1 MPVSSRR
8 SPPTAQTRPTDRPVS
23 RTQRDP
29 ALTMSPPAGHRR
41 CRWGYGEAQEG
52 ACRRRRGDKVAIRL
66 AEGGAMGDVITPDR
80 SRPTVHKH
88 VQVREYVRNLI
99 QGAEPGSP
107 APSERELVQHF
118 GVARMTVRQALDA
131 LVAEGLLERV
141 PGRGTFVARAKIDV
155 QVRLSSYTE
164 EMGRRGM
171 KPDSRTLLARMES
184 AGPGVARALEIEEG
198 DKVVHWQ
205 RLRLADGTP
214 MCLEDAYL
222 ADSIVPK
229 FLDQPLPASLYQ
241 ELHRRDLLPTWGEDS
256 VDAAMARREEADLLG
271 IAEGT
276 PVLRIARRA
285 FAGNIAVEVS
295 RSTYR
300 ADRFT
305 LWVPL
310 ARPNAPVTPA
320 R

>member
-1 MPVSSRR
+1 
-8 SPPTAQTRPTDRPVS
+8 
-23 RTQRDP
+23 
-29 ALTMSPPAGHRR
+29 
-41 CRWGYGEAQEG
+41 
-52 ACRRRRGDKVAIRL
+52 
-66 AEGGAMGDVITPDR
+66 MGDVISPGR
-80 SRPTVHKH
+80 QRPVVHKH
-88 VQVREYVRNLI
+88 VQVREYVRGLI
-99 QGAEPGSP
+99 SGAEPGSP
-107 APSERELVQHF
+107 APSERELVHHF

-205 RLRLADGTP
+205 RLRLADDTP

-229 FLDQPLPASLYQ
+229 FIDSSLPESLYA
-241 ELHRRDLLPTWGEDS
+241 ELQRRDLMPTWGEDS
-256 VDAAMARREEADLLG
+256 VDASAARAEEAQLLG
-271 IAEGT
+271 VTEGT

-310 ARPNAPVTPA
+310 SRPSFPLVPT

>member
-1 MPVSSRR
+1 
-8 SPPTAQTRPTDRPVS
+8 
-23 RTQRDP
+23 
-29 ALTMSPPAGHRR
+29 
-41 CRWGYGEAQEG
+41 
-52 ACRRRRGDKVAIRL
+52 
-66 AEGGAMGDVITPDR
+66 MGDLISPAR
-80 SRPTVHKH
+80 SRPAIHKH
-88 VQVREYVRNLI
+88 VQVREYVRGLI

-131 LVAEGLLERV
+131 LVSEGLLERV
-141 PGRGTFVARAKIDV
+141 PGRGTLVGRAKIDV

-164 EMGRRGM
+164 EMARRNM
-171 KPDSRTLLARMES
+171 RPSSRTMLARMEA
-184 AGPGVARALEIEEG
+184 AGPGVARALEIGEG
-198 DKVVHWQ
+198 DKVLHWQ
-205 RLRLADGTP
+205 RLRLADAVP
-214 MCLEDAYL
+214 MCIEDAYL

-229 FLDQPLPASLYQ
+229 FLEQPLPESLYTDLQ
-241 ELHRRDLLPTWGEDS
+241 RRDLLPTWGEDS
-256 VDAAMARREEADLLG
+256 VDAALSRSDEAEPIG
-271 IAEGT
+271 IRTGD
-276 PVLRIARRA
+276 PVRRIARRA

-310 ARPNAPVTPA
+310 SRPNVSVTG

>member
-1 MPVSSRR
+1 MV
-8 SPPTAQTRPTDRPVS
+8 
-23 RTQRDP
+23 
-29 ALTMSPPAGHRR
+29 
-41 CRWGYGEAQEG
+41 
-52 ACRRRRGDKVAIRL
+52 
-66 AEGGAMGDVITPDR
+66 DVVTPDR
-80 SRPTVHKH
+80 SRPIVHKH
-88 VQVREYVRNLI
+88 VQVREYVRGLI

-141 PGRGTFVARAKIDV
+141 PGRGTFVARARVDV

-164 EMGRRGM
+164 EMARRGM
-171 KPDSRTLLARMES
+171 KPDSRTLLARVES
-184 AGPGVARALEIEEG
+184 AGPGVARALEIGEG

-205 RLRLADGTP
+205 RLRLADGSP
-214 MCLEDAYL
+214 MCVEDAYL
-222 ADSIVPK
+222 ADSTVPR
-229 FLDQPLPASLYQ
+229 FLDHPLPDSLYA
-241 ELHRRDLLPTWGEDS
+241 ELQRRDLLPTWGEDS
-256 VDAAMARREEADLLG
+256 VDATAARAEEAGHLA
-271 IAEGT
+271 IHEGD

-285 FAGNIAVEVS
+285 FAGNVAVEVS

-300 ADRFT
+300 ADRYT

-310 ARPNAPVTPA
+310 SRPGGQVLAV

>member
-1 MPVSSRR
+1 M
-8 SPPTAQTRPTDRPVS
+8 
-23 RTQRDP
+23 
-29 ALTMSPPAGHRR
+29 
-41 CRWGYGEAQEG
+41 GE
-52 ACRRRRGDKVAIRL
+52 
-66 AEGGAMGDVITPDR
+66 VITPDR

-88 VQVREYVRNLI
+88 VQVREYVRGLI

-107 APSERELVQHF
+107 APSERELVHLF

-141 PGRGTFVARAKIDV
+141 PGRGTFVARAKADV
-155 QVRLSSYTE
+155 QVLLSSYTE
-164 EMGRRGM
+164 EMTRRSM
-171 KPDSRTLLARMES
+171 KPESRTLLARMES
-184 AGPGVARALEIEEG
+184 AGPGVARALEIGEG

-214 MCLEDAYL
+214 MCIEDAYL

-229 FLDQPLPASLYQ
+229 FLDQAPPDSLYA
-241 ELHRRDLLPTWGEDS
+241 ELQRRDLLPTWGEDS
-256 VDAAMARREEADLLG
+256 VDAQLAHAEEATLLE
-271 IAEGT
+271 ILEGD

-305 LWVPL
+305 LWIPL
-310 ARPNAPVTPA
+310 TRPNAPVTPT

>member
-1 MPVSSRR
+1 
-8 SPPTAQTRPTDRPVS
+8 
-23 RTQRDP
+23 
-29 ALTMSPPAGHRR
+29 
-41 CRWGYGEAQEG
+41 
-52 ACRRRRGDKVAIRL
+52 
-66 AEGGAMGDVITPDR
+66 MGDVISADR
-80 SRPTVHKH
+80 SRPVVHKH
-88 VQVREYVRNLI
+88 VQVREYVRGLI
-99 QGAEPGSP
+99 EGAEPGSP

-131 LVAEGLLERV
+131 LVSEGLLERV

-164 EMGRRGM
+164 EMARRSM
-171 KPDSRTLLARMES
+171 KPSSRTLLARMES
-184 AGPGVARALEIEEG
+184 AGPGVARALEIGEG

-205 RLRLADGTP
+205 RLRLADGVP

-222 ADSIVPK
+222 ADSIVPR
-229 FLDQPLPASLYQ
+229 FLDQSLPHSLYV
-241 ELHRRDLLPTWGEDS
+241 ELQRRDLLPTWGEDS
-256 VDAAMARREEADLLG
+256 VDAALSRSEESDLLDIRPG
-271 IAEGT
+271 D

-300 ADRFT
+300 ADRYT

-310 ARPNAPVTPA
+310 TRPNTPVTPG

>member
-1 MPVSSRR
+1 MVG
-8 SPPTAQTRPTDRPVS
+8 V
-23 RTQRDP
+23 
-29 ALTMSPPAGHRR
+29 
-41 CRWGYGEAQEG
+41 EG
-52 ACRRRRGDKVAIRL
+52 
-66 AEGGAMGDVITPDR
+66 AEGGVMGDVITPDR
-80 SRPTVHKH
+80 SRPAVHKH
-88 VQVREYVRNLI
+88 VQVREYVRGLI

-107 APSERELVQHF
+107 APSERELVHHF

-164 EMGRRGM
+164 EMGRRGHEAGRAHAAG
-171 KPDSRTLLARMES
+171 PAWSPPGRASRAPSRSVRATRSCTGSGCGWPTAPRCASRTPTSPTASSRS
-184 AGPGVARALEIEEG
+184 
-198 DKVVHWQ
+198 
-205 RLRLADGTP
+205 
-214 MCLEDAYL
+214 
-222 ADSIVPK
+222 
-229 FLDQPLPASLYQ
+229 FLDHALPESLYV
-241 ELHRRDLLPTWGEDS
+241 ELQRRDLLPTWGEDS
-256 VDAAMARREEADLLG
+256 VDAALARKDEAELLG
-271 IAEGT
+271 IPEGT

-310 ARPNAPVTPA
+310 SRPNAPVTPA

>member
-1 MPVSSRR
+1 
-8 SPPTAQTRPTDRPVS
+8 
-23 RTQRDP
+23 
-29 ALTMSPPAGHRR
+29 
-41 CRWGYGEAQEG
+41 
-52 ACRRRRGDKVAIRL
+52 
-66 AEGGAMGDVITPDR
+66 MGDVISPDR

-88 VQVREYVRNLI
+88 VQVREYVRGLI
-99 QGAEPGSP
+99 HGADAGSP

-131 LVAEGLLERV
+131 LVSEGLLERV

-164 EMGRRGM
+164 EMARRNLA
-171 KPDSRTLLARMES
+171 PDARTLLARMES
-184 AGPGVARALEIEEG
+184 AGPGVARALEIDEG

-205 RLRLADGTP
+205 RLRFADGVP
-214 MCLEDAYL
+214 MCIEDAYL
-222 ADSIVPK
+222 ADSIVPE
-229 FLDQPLPASLYQ
+229 FLDQELPQSLYV
-241 ELHRRDLLPTWGEDS
+241 ELQRRDLLPSWGEDS
-256 VDAAMARREEADLLG
+256 VDAALSRPEEAELLEVG
-271 IAEGT
+271 AGD

-310 ARPNAPVTPA
+310 TRPNAPVTTG

>member
-1 MPVSSRR
+1 
-8 SPPTAQTRPTDRPVS
+8 
-23 RTQRDP
+23 
-29 ALTMSPPAGHRR
+29 
-41 CRWGYGEAQEG
+41 
-52 ACRRRRGDKVAIRL
+52 
-66 AEGGAMGDVITPDR
+66 MGDVVTPDR
-80 SRPTVHKH
+80 PRQTVHKH
-88 VQVREYVRNLI
+88 VQVREYVRGLI

-241 ELHRRDLLPTWGEDS
+241 ELHRRDLMPTWGEDS

-271 IAEGT
+271 ITEGT

-320 R
+320 K

>member
-1 MPVSSRR
+1 
-8 SPPTAQTRPTDRPVS
+8 
-23 RTQRDP
+23 
-29 ALTMSPPAGHRR
+29 
-41 CRWGYGEAQEG
+41 
-52 ACRRRRGDKVAIRL
+52 
-66 AEGGAMGDVITPDR
+66 MGDVITPDR

-141 PGRGTFVARAKIDV
+141 PGRGTFVARARVDV

-164 EMGRRGM
+164 EMGRRGL

-184 AGPGVARALEIEEG
+184 AGPGVARALEIGEG
-198 DKVVHWQ
+198 EKVVHWQ
-205 RLRLADGTP
+205 RLRLADGSP
-214 MCLEDAYL
+214 MCIEDAYV
-222 ADSIVPK
+222 ADSIVPR
-229 FLDQPLPASLYQ
+229 FLDQALPDSLYA
-241 ELHRRDLLPTWGEDS
+241 ELQRRDLLPTWGEDS
-256 VDAAMARREEADLLG
+256 VDAAQARADEAELLG
-271 IAEGT
+271 IHEGE

-295 RSTYR
+295 RSTFR
-300 ADRFT
+300 ADRYT

-310 ARPNAPVTPA
+310 SRPNTTVAPG